1 MSNVLNS
8 ATYIITHDDI
18 LAISNPHFCQI
29 VDYGYKSTISNLPIY
44 FRFHPPIQFDEYPG
58 TQECA
63 IFCYKFVT
71 DKKI

>member
-1 MSNVLNS
+1 MM
-8 ATYIITHDDI
+8 A
-18 LAISNPHFCQI
+18 
-29 VDYGYKSTISNLPIY
+29 YGYKSAISNLPIY